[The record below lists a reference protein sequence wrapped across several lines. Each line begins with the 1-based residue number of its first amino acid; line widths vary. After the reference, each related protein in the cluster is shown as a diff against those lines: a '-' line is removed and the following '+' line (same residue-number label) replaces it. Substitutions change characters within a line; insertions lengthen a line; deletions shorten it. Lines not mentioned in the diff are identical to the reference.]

1 MRPHSS
7 LHNLHGRCVWSD
19 ENNKSVSGHSTTPYV
34 EVDSQHVRL
43 KLSSQD
49 GMNTFYFDGAF
60 VVLHIK
66 LSPSKINWPEMK
78 HHWPSLSKL
87 PLPPVDSG
95 LVQILIGMDVVG
107 AHRRLNMQSTDTS
120 ISAELHF
127 QTTCLLSNKC
137 PDEPAVGACSVDQ
150 SLVATVESLWS
161 TESFG
166 TNLDAKTIMYKEDA
180 QALHTL
186 ESTVKDIGNRY
197 EVGLLWKDQDCILPN
212 NKSTALKYFRQ

>member
-1 MRPHSS
+1 
-7 LHNLHGRCVWSD
+7 
-19 ENNKSVSGHSTTPYV
+19 
-34 EVDSQHVRL
+34 
-43 KLSSQD
+43 
-49 GMNTFYFDGAF
+49 
-60 VVLHIK
+60 
-66 LSPSKINWPEMK
+66 MK

-212 NKSTALKYFRQ
+212 NKSTALKYFRQQRADLRQTRSWQNNTKSFKNTFRAEVEKPERKVWYLCYHGVGNANKPKFSFDRNSILYPSLLVNN